1 MKNIENIDLI
11 CEEIIHKLNSINVLL
26 INELDP
32 IPKMYQ
38 RSVQLMLKDVH
49 LSIMRHYYRQDV
61 DNANYQINN
70 IDNE

>member
-1 MKNIENIDLI
+1 MKNTENIDLL

>member
-1 MKNIENIDLI
+1 MKNTENIDSL

-49 LSIMRHYYRQDV
+49 LSIMRHYYRQDT
-61 DNANYQINN
+61 DNANYQINT

>member
-1 MKNIENIDLI
+1 MKNTENIDSL

-61 DNANYQINN
+61 DNANYQINT

>member
-1 MKNIENIDLI
+1 MKNTENIDLL

-38 RSVQLMLKDVH
+38 QSVQLMLKDVH
-49 LSIMRHYYRQDV
+49 LSIMRHYYRQDT
-61 DNANYQINN
+61 DNANYQINT

>member
-1 MKNIENIDLI
+1 MKNTENIDSL

-26 INELDP
+26 INIDP
-32 IPKMYQ
+32 SPSLYQ

-61 DNANYQINN
+61 DNAKYQINT

>member
-26 INELDP
+26 VNELDP
-32 IPKMYQ
+32 ISKMYQ
-38 RSVQLMLKDVH
+38 QSVQLMLKDVH
-49 LSIMRHYYRQDV
+49 LSIMRHYYRQDT
-61 DNANYQINN
+61 DNANYQINT